1 MYLYYESPPQS
12 NYGMTDFSWK
22 SQIYEIAK
30 QAIESLTFSWNL
42 RRRLAH
48 SRWYSWRNFVEI
60 MSIHPKRNKNIYV
73 LNDSNVVIIV
83 DVNTIAYWDFA
94 EILKKIY
101 ATHGYHESL

>member
-1 MYLYYESPPQS
+1 
-12 NYGMTDFSWK
+12 
-22 SQIYEIAK
+22 
-30 QAIESLTFSWNL
+30 
-42 RRRLAH
+42 
-48 SRWYSWRNFVEI
+48 

-83 DVNTIAYWDFA
+83 GVNTIAFWDFA